1 MMKIHTGKGAVAF
14 LKTEVPRRLFPNDVE
29 FTHIS
34 FVNGHRVAFRMA
46 ITDRANE
53 VFGLAPLP
61 TEALTAIAHYEMD
74 ERRASCA
81 LELTVSLNDQEYRYE
96 YLLTGDERVLFT
108 KKMESF
114 FFHRIGTDL
123 RAFSMAQAAEQV
135 APS

>member
-1 MMKIHTGKGAVAF
+1 MQIQTSKVAVAF
-14 LKTEVPRRLFPNDVE
+14 LKSKVPRRLFPNDVQ

-34 FVNGHRVAFRMA
+34 FVGGHRVAFRME
-46 ITDRANE
+46 IVNRANE

-61 TEALTAIAHYEMD
+61 TECISATAHYEMD

-81 LELTVSLNDQEYRYE
+81 LELTVTLDDQEYCYE
-96 YLLTGDERVLFT
+96 YLLTGDERVMFT

-114 FFHRIGTDL
+114 FLRRIGTDL
-123 RAFSMAQAAEQV
+123 RVFSMAQVPEQA

>member
-1 MMKIHTGKGAVAF
+1 MKIHTNKGAVAF

-46 ITDRANE
+46 IVNRANE
-53 VFGLAPLP
+53 VFGLAPVP
-61 TEALTAIAHYEMD
+61 TATISATSYYEMD
-74 ERRASCA
+74 ERIAACS
-81 LELTVSLNDQEYRYE
+81 LNLTVTLNDQDYHYE
-96 YLLTGDERVLFT
+96 YLLTGDERVMLT